1 MLRRHTRDRITRR
14 VGAAARRAW
23 IFSGLLLVTSAGVR
37 AQPASASYTLGYL
50 GQGPKTAARDPA
62 LTFAILVRSLS
73 ELGYAEGRNLRIDAR
88 FAEGRPEALSA
99 LARLLVRARPD
110 VIAVNSA
117 GLARVVLEHTRSVPV
132 VALHAG
138 QLEAEP
144 QVASL
149 RRPGANL
156 TGMQLHS
163 AELIAK
169 RLQLLSDV
177 VPGLRRVAVL
187 RGVPFEGPG
196 YELYRDANEAA
207 AARLGIRARYV
218 QFNATAE
225 LESLFVEMVTQRDQ
239 ALLVWGNPHLNLHRK
254 RIAELALR
262 YRLPA
267 LYDVRVPD
275 APAAELMVYSARSAD
290 VVREAALYID
300 KIFRGAKPGDLPIG
314 QARTFE
320 LVINLRAA
328 KALGVSIPQSLLL
341 RADEVIE

>member
-1 MLRRHTRDRITRR
+1 MRRR
-14 VGAAARRAW
+14 VSTAARRAW
-23 IFSGLLLVTSAGVR
+23 IVCGLLLAASAGVR
-37 AQPASASYTLGYL
+37 AQAASGSYTLGYL
-50 GQGPKTAARDPA
+50 GQGPKTGARDPA
-62 LTFAILVRSLS
+62 STFAILLRRLS
-73 ELGYAEGRNLRIDAR
+73 ELGYVEGRNLRVDAR
-88 FAEGRPEALSA
+88 FAEGRPEDLSS
-99 LARLLVRARPD
+99 LARQLVRDRPD

-117 GLARVVLEHTRSVPV
+117 GLARVVLEHTRSLPV

-138 QLEAEP
+138 ELEAEP

-163 AELIAK
+163 SELIAK
-169 RLQLLSDV
+169 RVQLLSDL

-196 YELYRDANEAA
+196 YVLYREATEAA

-218 QFNATAE
+218 QFSAPTE
-225 LESLFVEMVTQRDQ
+225 LDALFAAMVAQRDQ
-239 ALLVWGNPHLNLHRK
+239 ALLVWGNPYLNLHRTE
-254 RIAELALR
+254 IAALVLR

-267 LYDVRVPD
+267 LYDVR
-275 APAAELMVYSARSAD
+275 APEAPVDELMIYAARIAD
-290 VVREAALYID
+290 VVREAALHVD
-300 KIFRGAKPGDLPIG
+300 KIFRGVKPGDIPIG

-320 LVINLRAA
+320 LVINLRVA
-328 KALGVSIPQSLLL
+328 KALGVNVPRSILL